1 MPLTWGWIRPVVL
14 LPGDAEGWPTERR
27 RVVLLHELA
36 HVKRLDCL
44 TQQLAQLS
52 CAVYWFNPLFWWASM
67 RMMVERETACDDLV
81 LLSGVR
87 PSEYAGHLLAVARER
102 RTDRG
107 VKTVAVAMARQANLE
122 RRLRTILDVEATP
135 RRLSPP
141 TAVCGLIAAAGMVVS
156 LACVRLDAG
165 PSEVTGL
172 APLVETARIT
182 LRARVVD
189 ARNKPATGAHVVVL
203 ATLLRRLTSSYE
215 NTIVKGQGLA
225 DDQGRFRLDLPRFP
239 DGDTT
244 IVATA
249 PGLGA
254 GFSDLSGSEDE
265 EITIRLGPEQ
275 VVRGRVIDLQGVPA
289 AGVVFRVSALWTKH
303 PDLTGFH
310 VTTPLD
316 DSIPPWLGPLR
327 TDARGYF
334 TLDGLPRD
342 ADLTLQVRD
351 DRFALQEFRIATG
364 HDEPAKETVLPLSP
378 PHLLEGRVTFGDS
391 GQPVAGAQLHVV
403 GYQTPGSIESFD
415 RIDGQTGPDGRYR
428 ISASLAHHYEVI
440 VDSPKG
446 SPYFLRRLTLNAMT
460 GTRQELNVV
469 LRRGILV
476 RGRIHE
482 LGSGQP
488 VAGAIVVYR
497 PKQKK
502 NPMFREDLFA
512 IGEYREHSAVS
523 GVDGSF
529 QIAALPGQGH
539 MLVKAPNPNFVS
551 VRTTEGQLEGD
562 PPSGTRLYPDG
573 LLALNLDA
581 NAKVAD
587 VLIPIKRGSTL
598 TGHVVGPDGH
608 TVQSGTVYS
617 EAVDSPGFA
626 GDFSDLAIEDGRFTL
641 SGLEPEQTISVFV
654 FDTERQLGASLK
666 LAVPTDGQPVTV
678 RLHPCGSARARFV
691 DQKGKALANVRLLT
705 DPMLGL
711 EMVIRL
717 SSYEDRRDRANTFA
731 TTLVDNM
738 DGGRYQ
744 TLKTDAQGQLTFPS
758 LIPGATY
765 RVMAGEGA
773 WVTKKEFVA
782 EAGKTVELAE
792 ITVMLPV
799 EKLGGSGGGQDTEST
814 EP

>member
-1 MPLTWGWIRPVVL
+1 
-14 LPGDAEGWPTERR
+14 
-27 RVVLLHELA
+27 
-36 HVKRLDCL
+36 
-44 TQQLAQLS
+44 
-52 CAVYWFNPLFWWASM
+52 
-67 RMMVERETACDDLV
+67 
-81 LLSGVR
+81 
-87 PSEYAGHLLAVARER
+87 
-102 RTDRG
+102 
-107 VKTVAVAMARQANLE
+107 
-122 RRLRTILDVEATP
+122 
-135 RRLSPP
+135 
-141 TAVCGLIAAAGMVVS
+141 
-156 LACVRLDAG
+156 
-165 PSEVTGL
+165 
-172 APLVETARIT
+172 
-182 LRARVVD
+182 
-189 ARNKPATGAHVVVL
+189 
-203 ATLLRRLTSSYE
+203 
-215 NTIVKGQGLA
+215 
-225 DDQGRFRLDLPRFP
+225 
-239 DGDTT
+239 
-244 IVATA
+244 
-249 PGLGA
+249 
-254 GFSDLSGSEDE
+254 
-265 EITIRLGPEQ
+265 
-275 VVRGRVIDLQGVPA
+275 
-289 AGVVFRVSALWTKH
+289 
-303 PDLTGFH
+303 
-310 VTTPLD
+310 
-316 DSIPPWLGPLR
+316 
-327 TDARGYF
+327 
-334 TLDGLPRD
+334 
-342 ADLTLQVRD
+342 
-351 DRFALQEFRIATG
+351 
-364 HDEPAKETVLPLSP
+364 
-378 PHLLEGRVTFGDS
+378 
-391 GQPVAGAQLHVV
+391 
-403 GYQTPGSIESFD
+403 
-415 RIDGQTGPDGRYR
+415 
-428 ISASLAHHYEVI
+428 
-440 VDSPKG
+440 
-446 SPYFLRRLTLNAMT
+446 LTLNAT
-460 GTRQELNVV
+460 VGTRQELNVV

-497 PKQKK
+497 PRQKK

-512 IGEYREHSAVS
+512 IGEYRELSAVS

-581 NAKVAD
+581 SAGVAD

-608 TVQSGTVYS
+608 TVQSGTVYA

-641 SGLEPEQTISVFV
+641 SGLEPEQTISAFV

-691 DQKGKALANVRLLT
+691 DQEGKALANVRLLT

-731 TTLVDNM
+731 TTLVDNI

-744 TLKTDAQGQLTFPS
+744 KLRTDAQGQLTFPS

-773 WVTKKEFVA
+773 WVVKKEFVA
-782 EAGKTVELAE
+782 EAGKTAELSE
-792 ITVMLPV
+792 ISVKLPV
-799 EKLGGSGGGQDTEST
+799 EKLGGSGGDQDTEST